1 MDLHKLQVEITAEIK
16 KFKAKCDE
24 VKTESAKTMNEAN
37 KQFAK
42 IGDDN
47 KFASKLTKQMDNVR
61 KQTEST
67 MKKIQSIAQQSKID
81 AGLIEPTKEYKVLAK
96 DIQSVEKELEGL
108 NAKQKSMSDKDAR
121 AMTSGYSAVMNDIK
135 ATETRL
141 ESLINKQIEW
151 ADMGIDPKTNAFQA
165 LDEEIE
171 DARKE
176 LDRYIAK
183 QKSMESSGTAYS
195 FTDKWKALQNQ
206 ITAAKEKLVQYRA
219 QESQMASSG
228 KDYTPAKDHSGGK
241 AVLAQAKGFGSA
253 GAKEIGKTL
262 TELGKLHPAL
272 AKAMSLAQSFGN
284 TAKKA
289 FKGGSTAAK
298 VLSVPLKASTGFLK
312 ILGSGF
318 GSVLTKLKGLIPAL
332 NRTNRSMNSMYGSGS
347 KLGRMWQTLKMT
359 AGFMAASFVIMG
371 SVNSAKEGFK
381 NLSQYSGQTNADLS
395 MLMSSLTQ
403 LKNSFATA
411 FAPVLTAV
419 APILNNLIGWVTS
432 ATTAVAH
439 FFGALTGQKTVTVA
453 KQVNQDFAESVADTG
468 DAASDATKDAEKL
481 KRTLMGFDQINK
493 LDSADKNSSGN
504 SVAGLT
510 PADMFTT
517 EEVDGVASGWAQK
530 IKDAWAKADFTEI
543 GTILGEKLNGA
554 LNGINWT
561 KINTTL
567 SNIAK
572 SIATFLNGF
581 IDGTDWGLVGSTFAN
596 GLNTL
601 VNAGYTFVTTF
612 DWKKFGTAIAD
623 SINGF
628 VKDLDLSNAGKS
640 LSTAMK
646 GVLNTIN
653 TALAETDWKV
663 IGKKI
668 GDFLTNIDWIGVLTS
683 VGQAIVK
690 AMTGVLDLADGL
702 FQSISEGLKNV
713 DWNKVVKDVWNLIKA
728 SWGLVGKVLSVGISL
743 VKNGWSVLK
752 TWLGIN
758 DKGVD
763 QKINRKKGWGDTIRE
778 FLGLSKNS
786 KDSKDQ
792 KIGRKKDWSTSFKSW
807 IGIKDKGID
816 QKIGLKKSGWS
827 GIKSW
832 LGIDKDFSL
841 KFKLPRIKVN
851 WGTKT
856 VLGFKITYPSGFATY
871 AKGGF
876 PEEGP
881 FMMNRGEIAGR
892 FSNGK
897 SVVANNQQITTG
909 IANAVGPAVYDAV
922 LSALMQGGGNN
933 GNVTIV
939 LEGDAR
945 GLFKAVKQEAD
956 AYTRSTGQSAF
967 AY

>member
-1 MDLHKLQVEITAEIK
+1 MDLHKLVVEITAETK

-24 VKTESAKTMNEAN
+24 VKAESAKTMNEAN

-42 IGDDN
+42 IGDEN
-47 KFASKLTKQMDNVR
+47 KFASKLTKQWDDVR

-67 MKKIQSIAQQSKID
+67 VKKVQSIAKQSKID

-96 DIQSVEKELEGL
+96 DIQSVEKELESL
-108 NAKQKSMSDKDAR
+108 KAKQNSMSDKDAR
-121 AMTSGYSAVMNDIK
+121 TMTSGYSAVMNNIK
-135 ATETRL
+135 ETETRL
-141 ESLINKQIEW
+141 DSLINKQIEW
-151 ADMGIDPKTNAFQA
+151 VEMGLDPSHHTFRE

-176 LDRYIAK
+176 LDRYVAK

-195 FTDKWKALQNQ
+195 YTEKWKALQNQ
-206 ITAAKEKLVQYRA
+206 ITAAKEKLMQYRS
-219 QESQMASSG
+219 QESKMASSG
-228 KDYTPAKDHSGGK
+228 EDYAPTKNYSGGK
-241 AVLAQAKGFGSA
+241 AVLSQAKGFGSA

-272 AKAMSLAQSFGN
+272 AKAMRLAQSFGN

-289 FKGGSTAAK
+289 FKAGSTAAK
-298 VLSVPLKASTGFLK
+298 VLQAPLKASTGFLK

-318 GSVLTKLKGLIPAL
+318 GSVLTKLKAMVPAL

-347 KLGRMWQTLKMT
+347 KLGRMWSMLKMT

-381 NLSQYSGQTNADLS
+381 NLSQYSEQTNADLS

-411 FAPVLTAV
+411 FAPILTAV
-419 APILNNLIGWVTS
+419 APMLNTLIGWVTS

-453 KQVNQDFAESVADTG
+453 KKVTQDFASSVADTG
-468 DAASDATKDAEKL
+468 SEAEDANEKAKKL
-481 KRTLMGFDQINK
+481 QRTLMGFDQINK
-493 LDSADKNSSGN
+493 LESPDKKSSGN
-504 SVAGLT
+504 SGAALS
-510 PADMFTT
+510 PSEMFTT

-543 GTILGEKLNGA
+543 GFILGEKLNGA

-572 SIATFLNGF
+572 SVATFLNGF

-596 GLNTL
+596 GINTL

-612 DWKKFGTAIAD
+612 NWKKFGTAIAD

-628 VKDLDLSNAGKS
+628 IKDLDLSKAGKTFS
-640 LSTAMK
+640 DGIK
-646 GVLNTIN
+646 GIFNTIN
-653 TALAETDWKV
+653 TALKETDWNA
-663 IGKKI
+663 IGKKV
-668 GDFLTNIDWIGVLTS
+668 GDFLTNVDWVGVLKS
-683 VGQAIVK
+683 VGLAIVN
-690 AMTGVLDLADGL
+690 AVTGVLNFADSLFKSICDGL
-702 FQSISEGLKNV
+702 KKMSWS
-713 DWNKVVKDVWNLIKA
+713 KVLKDVWGLIKSA
-728 SWGLVGKVLSVGISL
+728 WGLTVKVLKVGISL
-743 VKNGWSVLK
+743 FKNGWSVLSK
-752 TWLGIN
+752 WLGIN
-758 DKGVD
+758 SKGVE
-763 QKINRKKGWGDTIRE
+763 QKVK
-778 FLGLSKNS
+778 
-786 KDSKDQ
+786 
-792 KIGRKKDWSTSFKSW
+792 
-807 IGIKDKGID
+807 
-816 QKIGLKKSGWS
+816 LKKSGWS
-827 GIKSW
+827 SIKKW
-832 LGIDKDFSL
+832 LGIDGDFKL

-851 WGTKT
+851 WGEKT
-856 VLGFKITYPSGFATY
+856 VMGFKISYPKGFQTY
-871 AKGGF
+871 ATGGF

-945 GLFKAVKQEAD
+945 GLFKVVKQEAD